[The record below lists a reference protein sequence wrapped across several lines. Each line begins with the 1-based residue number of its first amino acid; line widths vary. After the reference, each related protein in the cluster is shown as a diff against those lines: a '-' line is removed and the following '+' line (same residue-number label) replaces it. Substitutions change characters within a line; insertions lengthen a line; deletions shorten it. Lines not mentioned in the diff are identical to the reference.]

1 MSTPFCVEALVRAQ
15 RAFQSF
21 PCRVRYRATLVAL
34 SSFSGGFARSPS
46 RQSDTVLYDVHTSRL
61 QSYNAM
67 RNNAAYTLSVSRS
80 ALLSGLI
87 WFHLVPCM
95 YILSY
100 FCRLIIT
107 NAPYSTRVHVR
118 APAHVVTPAAHTT
131 HHCIRYRRCVA
142 GGSASYRPKSRRL
155 DVTFSKSMF
164 SSSAAGAANQSRRD
178 ARTAALASWPA
189 CSCPP
194 ALRR

>member
-1 MSTPFCVEALVRAQ
+1 MRAQ

-87 WFHLVPCM
+87 WFHLVPCIF
-95 YILSY
+95 YRI
-100 FCRLIIT
+100 F
-107 NAPYSTRVHVR
+107 
-118 APAHVVTPAAHTT
+118 AA
-131 HHCIRYRRCVA
+131 
-142 GGSASYRPKSRRL
+142 
-155 DVTFSKSMF
+155 
-164 SSSAAGAANQSRRD
+164 
-178 ARTAALASWPA
+178 
-189 CSCPP
+189 
-194 ALRR
+194 

>member
-67 RNNAAYTLSVSRS
+67 RNNAAYTLSVSPFRL
-80 ALLSGLI
+80 AI
-87 WFHLVPCM
+87 RIDLVPFGTV